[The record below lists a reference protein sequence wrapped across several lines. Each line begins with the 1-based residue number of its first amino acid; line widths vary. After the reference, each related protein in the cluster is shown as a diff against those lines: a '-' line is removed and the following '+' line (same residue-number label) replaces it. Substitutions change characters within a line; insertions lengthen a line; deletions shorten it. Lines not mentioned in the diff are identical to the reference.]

1 MYSTKCDIYGIRIY
15 NFTNYKYNIMFE
27 KKFDTIINNETLVET
42 RLFYNNL
49 HENDKKSIKKI
60 KIYTKCENKSNND
73 YFMVWLDVS
82 LDFFLKNVMCKMY
95 L

>member
-1 MYSTKCDIYGIRIY
+1 MISDIYSTTCDIYGIRIY
-15 NFTNYKYNIMFE
+15 DFAKYKYNIMFE
-27 KKFDTIINNETLVET
+27 RKFDTIMTNETLVET

-60 KIYTKCENKSNND
+60 KIYTKCENKSNKD

-82 LDFFLKNVMCKMY
+82 LDFFFKKIIV
-95 L
+95 